1 MGITPQGLISVGHSA
16 PTYLGTG
23 VEDVGTRI
31 VHKFLDSLT
40 RLICRVM
47 GSHSDVQG
55 RCQLCELRKEGVGG
69 HSGGADKVSEGLH
82 VNYS

>member
-47 GSHSDVQG
+47 GSHTGVQRG
-55 RCQLCELRKEGVGG
+55 RQVREFSRSRRRGCR
-69 HSGGADKVSEGLH
+69 HP
-82 VNYS
+82 